1 MTTLIFSIFN
11 SLVIIFWGF
20 LIFIPK
26 NKFTK
31 VIVNYPYIP
40 IIFSFGYLFF
50 LVQVPDI
57 FKADFSSL
65 YGVLNL
71 FKNSTL
77 ESAAAGWIH
86 YLAFDFWMGAWI
98 LKNSQKINI
107 PHYIILFPLI
117 FTFIL
122 GPFGILIYFIFSK
135 IYLKITKNE

>member
-1 MTTLIFSIFN
+1 MRKEIITEIIINMIDIPTADARKKTPLKKQNNPIFSIFN

-31 VIVNYPYIP
+31 EIVNYPYIP

-65 YGVLNL
+65 DGVLSL

-98 LKNSQKINI
+98 LKNSQKNDVFINI
-107 PHYIILFPLI
+107 
-117 FTFIL
+117 
-122 GPFGILIYFIFSK
+122 
-135 IYLKITKNE
+135 E

>member
-11 SLVIIFWGF
+11 SLVIIFWAF

-135 IYLKITKNE
+135 VYLKIRKNE